1 MKVKDLA
8 ENLKTSTS
16 ELINNLSNVIFTE
29 KITEDY
35 EVSKDME
42 KKLAK
47 MYGVPYPFKA
57 AKPKPAPK
65 PAVKIG
71 SKRPDEVKETKPVQK
86 QDRKSVV

>member
-35 EVSKDME
+35 EVSKDLE

-47 MYGVPYPFKA
+47 MYGVPYPLKL
-57 AKPKPAPK
+57 
-65 PAVKIG
+65 
-71 SKRPDEVKETKPVQK
+71 VQK
-86 QDRKSVV
+86 DLMK